1 MKSFTNLGIS
11 PLVEDILKQQGIEQ
25 PTPIQEKAIPE
36 VIAGKDVIA
45 KAQTGTGKTLAFLLP
60 ILENLDL
67 DTDHIQALIVTPTRE
82 LALQITSEVQK
93 FAEKMDHVQV
103 LAVYGGQDVD
113 QQLKKLKRNI
123 SIVVATPGRLL
134 DHLRRE
140 TIDLSQV
147 KTLVLD
153 EADQMLHIGFLPEV
167 EDIMESLPEERQTL
181 LFSATM
187 PEQVRYLA
195 KRFMTEP
202 LTVAVKTEQ
211 VTVKQI
217 RQLVIETT
225 DRAKQDT
232 LMKVMREEQ
241 PFLAMIFCR
250 TKRRVSKLNDALK
263 EAGFNSDELHGDIS
277 QAKRERVMK
286 NFREA
291 KLQYLVATDV
301 AARGLDVEGV
311 THVFNYDI
319 PEDAESYI
327 HRIGRTGRAGENGL
341 AITFIATKDLKQLA
355 EIESFISMKMERR
368 QMEGVQMF
376 QPSEV
381 EQRSRRR
388 EGDNSSEKRRH
399 SRQDSRGERSR
410 GSRKDDSKDERGR
423 NGRRDDSES
432 GKGRDPRRADTT
444 GERSGGPRREDSKKE
459 HSRDGRKDNSRSDRG
474 RSSARGTG
482 SSSRSDSAS
491 RSSRSKNERR
501 R

>member
-67 DTDHIQALIVTPTRE
+67 DVNHIQALIVTPTRE
-82 LALQITSEVQK
+82 LALQITAEVQK
-93 FAEKMDHVQV
+93 FAKDMDHVQV
-103 LAVYGGQDVD
+103 LAVYGGQDVE
-113 QQLKKLKRNI
+113 QQLKKLKRDI

-134 DHLRRE
+134 DHVRRE

-167 EDIMESLPEERQTL
+167 EDIMGNLPKGRQTL

-187 PEQVRYLA
+187 PEQVKYLA

-232 LMKVMREEQ
+232 LMKVMQEEQ
-241 PFLAMIFCR
+241 PFLALIFCR

-263 EAGFNSDELHGDIS
+263 QAGFNSEELHGDIS

-291 KLQYLVATDV
+291 RLQYLVATDV
-301 AARGLDVEGV
+301 AARGLDIEGV
-311 THVFNYDI
+311 THVFNYDV

-327 HRIGRTGRAGENGL
+327 HRIGRTGRAGEHGL
-341 AITFIATKDLKQLA
+341 AITFIATKDLKLLA
-355 EIESFISMKMERR
+355 EIESAISMKIERR
-368 QMEGVQMF
+368 QIEGVKMF
-376 QPSEV
+376 QPSEI
-381 EQRSRRR
+381 EQKSNRSEGNSNKSHSRRPAR
-388 EGDNSSEKRRH
+388 GERGHGLRRSSDGRGSSEKREDSKSGR
-399 SRQDSRGERSR
+399 SRDTKRTDVGEEKVNSRREDTRMERGRAGKKEDSRSERSR
-410 GSRKDDSKDERGR
+410 RSTRGI
-423 NGRRDDSES
+423 
-432 GKGRDPRRADTT
+432 
-444 GERSGGPRREDSKKE
+444 
-459 HSRDGRKDNSRSDRG
+459 
-474 RSSARGTG
+474 
-482 SSSRSDSAS
+482 SSSSKSGTES
-491 RSSRSKNERR
+491 RSSKSRNDRR